1 MIKQISIWSLLF
13 LSMGCA
19 NKYSKINN
27 ADAAVWE
34 NLLDKEHIKKWNI
47 KIRGEQ
53 YDFNYL
59 NTFVVSESM
68 IEVSYDNYKTFD
80 QKFGH
85 IFYSDSLSYYKLQ
98 FEYFIHGEHVKD
110 APAYTVY
117 NSGVML
123 HAQPPT
129 SMTFNQGFPMSLE
142 MQLLGNSGE
151 VNNNFTGNL
160 CTPGT
165 QVSINNTLRT
175 DHCINSS
182 SPKYETGRW
191 IKASVDVYGDS
202 LINQK
207 IEGDIVL
214 SYTQP
219 ILKYESSFISN
230 NTQNFNEEMRGV
242 PYWMKMDNTPL
253 KGGYIAFQAESQP
266 IKFRNIRLLNL
277 CGCMDKKAKNYKSY
291 YIKPD
296 NSSCVY

>member
-1 MIKQISIWSLLF
+1 MMKHIVQLSILFFITACVNKISTSYNT
-13 LSMGCA
+13 GTET
-19 NKYSKINN
+19 
-27 ADAAVWE
+27 WE
-34 NLLDKEHIKKWNI
+34 NLLDKNHINKWNI
-47 KIRGEQ
+47 KIRGED
-53 YDFNYL
+53 YNYNYL
-59 NTFVVSESM
+59 NTFKLTDSM
-68 IEVSYDNYKTFD
+68 IEVSYDKYETFN

-85 IFYSDSLSYYKLQ
+85 IFYSDSLSFYKLE

-123 HAQPPT
+123 HAQPAA
-129 SMTFNQGFPMSLE
+129 SMTFNQGFPMCLE
-142 MQLLGNSGE
+142 MQLLGNKGE
-151 VNNNFTGNL
+151 VANNFTGNL

-182 SPKYETGRW
+182 SPKYEIGRW

-207 IEGDIVL
+207 IEDQIVL
-214 SYTQP
+214 SYTSP

-230 NTQNFNEEMRGV
+230 NVTNFKEGMRGV
-242 PYWMKMDNTPL
+242 PYWIKMDKTPL
-253 KGGYIAFQAESQP
+253 KGGQIAFQAESQP

-296 NSSCVY
+296 NSTCVY